1 MKPYEV
7 LPEEVEYRGET
18 YALDLSY
25 AAFFSAADLLADKR
39 LPDDLKLCGALDLLV
54 VGKHPDDP
62 GLLEAIFELVKDDR
76 PRPDGPTR
84 MDLEQDWSYIC
95 GAFQQAYGINL
106 YEDKTIHILRFRA
119 LLESLPGSTKL
130 AEIIG
135 IRAAEIPAPNKHN
148 AKQIADLTRLKAL
161 YALRGSEHSLQE
173 GWARLFEMLSARA
186 VKVEKNG

>member
-39 LPDDLKLCGALDLLV
+39 LPDDMKLRGALDLLV
-54 VGKHPDDP
+54 VGKHPEDP
-62 GLLEAIFELVKDDR
+62 GLLE
-76 PRPDGPTR
+76 
-84 MDLEQDWSYIC
+84 
-95 GAFQQAYGINL
+95 
-106 YEDKTIHILRFRA
+106 RFRA